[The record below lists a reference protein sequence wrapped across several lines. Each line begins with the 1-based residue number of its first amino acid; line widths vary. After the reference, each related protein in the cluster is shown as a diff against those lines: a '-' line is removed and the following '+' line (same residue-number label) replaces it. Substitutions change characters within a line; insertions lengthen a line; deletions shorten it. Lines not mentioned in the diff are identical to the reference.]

1 MHTDRWTAL
10 ALAIVLGTACAGAA
24 AQTRMFKCGSNYQ
37 DRPCAE
43 QDVQQRYTHA
53 AGRFDVEQVN
63 PDTDRDCARAAAD
76 AMPYWLRLRK
86 GESLDALRAEFD
98 VRPVAREQKSEMRDL
113 LVAMQG
119 VQGTPTQARS
129 QFEAQCMAAKRRK
142 GHVTE
147 QELADA
153 RAAGRAGQPGMAA
166 PSGTSVAAQRALIE
180 QRRADVA
187 AARAAAAAARSAR

>member
-1 MHTDRWTAL
+1 
-10 ALAIVLGTACAGAA
+10 
-24 AQTRMFKCGSNYQ
+24 
-37 DRPCAE
+37 
-43 QDVQQRYTHA
+43 
-53 AGRFDVEQVN
+53 
-63 PDTDRDCARAAAD
+63 
-76 AMPYWLRLRK
+76 
-86 GESLDALRAEFD
+86 
-98 VRPVAREQKSEMRDL
+98 VAREQKSEMRDL

-166 PSGTSVAAQRALIE
+166 TSGTSVAAQRALIE